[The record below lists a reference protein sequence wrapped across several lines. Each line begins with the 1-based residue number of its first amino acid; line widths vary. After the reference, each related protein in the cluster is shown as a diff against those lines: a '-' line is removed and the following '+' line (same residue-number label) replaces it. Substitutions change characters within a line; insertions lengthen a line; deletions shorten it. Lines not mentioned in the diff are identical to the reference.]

1 MLLAFTLFLLPPFF
15 AISTHYK
22 HMHEKIFRLSCLV
35 ALCVHRHATDNG
47 PVSRICINR
56 MRAMVL
62 ERYGSV
68 ESDPLK
74 LKDMTKPKPSMG
86 HVIVKVS
93 ACGVC
98 HTDLNVIEK

>member
-1 MLLAFTLFLLPPFF
+1 
-15 AISTHYK
+15 
-22 HMHEKIFRLSCLV
+22 
-35 ALCVHRHATDNG
+35 
-47 PVSRICINR
+47 